1 MGSGGSIGQRLYP
14 LFRVERDVLQMAGV
28 LFDDSLGDWDDGSV
42 DAEPAVRPEH
52 AVALAPGRLHV
63 LEAGFAR
70 GLSRAGIASDRN

>member
-42 DAEPAVRPEH
+42 DAEPAVRPKH
-52 AVALAPGRLHV
+52 AVALGPDRLHV
-63 LEAGFAR
+63 VEVGFV
-70 GLSRAGIASDRN
+70 